1 MLTFLVRRIL
11 LLAPILIGVSMVSF
25 LMVHL
30 VPGDPVRIMLGHS
43 PSATSPAVL
52 RHELGLDL
60 PLPVQ
65 YLHFV
70 GNALH
75 GDLGT
80 SIRSGRP
87 VVNEIGD
94 RFPATLQ
101 LTCVAM
107 VLAIV
112 LGVSMGTLAAATR
125 SRVLNGA
132 LMLGATLGVSLPT
145 FFVGL
150 LLIDFFALQ
159 LRWFPVLSGSSPRGL
174 VMPAVTLALP
184 AAAVLA
190 RVTRSSLVE
199 VLGQDYIR
207 TARAKGVA
215 RARIVRYHALR
226 NGLIVVL
233 TIVGLQ
239 FGGLMAG
246 SVIVESVF
254 ARTGLGSFVVNAI
267 QARDYPEIQ
276 GIVLVF
282 AAFYV
287 VINLVLDVLYGMVNP
302 RIRVS

>member
-30 VPGDPVRIMLGHS
+30 VPGDPVQIMLGHS

>member
-1 MLTFLVRRIL
+1 MLTFLLRRVL
-11 LLAPILIGVSMVSF
+11 LIVPILFGVSVVVF

-43 PSATSPAVL
+43 PSGADVRQL
-52 RHELGLDL
+52 RHELGLDA

-65 YLHFV
+65 YARYV
-70 GNALH
+70 GRALH
-75 GDLGT
+75 GDLGA
-80 SIRSGRP
+80 SIRSNRP
-87 VVNEIGD
+87 VVAEIAD

-101 LTCVAM
+101 LTVAAM
-107 VLAIV
+107 AVAIV
-112 LGVSMGTLAAATR
+112 LGVGVGTLAAASR
-125 SRVLNGA
+125 SRLLEGA

-145 FFVGL
+145 FWVGL
-150 LLIDFFALQ
+150 LLIDVFALQ
-159 LRWFPVLSGSSPRGL
+159 LRWFPVLGSTGLRGL
-174 VMPAVTLALP
+174 VLPAVTLALP

-190 RVTRSSLVE
+190 RVTRAGLVD

-207 TARAKGVA
+207 TARAKGLA
-215 RARIVRYHALR
+215 WRRIVAYHALR

-239 FGGLMAG
+239 FGSLMAG

-254 ARTGLGSFVVNAI
+254 ARPGLGSFVVGAI
-267 QARDYPEIQ
+267 QARDYPDIQ

-282 AAFYV
+282 AVFYV
-287 VINLVLDVLYGMVNP
+287 LINLVLDVLYGLINP

>member
-30 VPGDPVRIMLGHS
+30 VPGDPVQIMLGHS
-43 PSATSPAVL
+43 PSATSPAML

>member
-1 MLTFLVRRIL
+1 MLTFLARRIL

-30 VPGDPVRIMLGHS
+30 VPGDPVQIMLGHS
-43 PSATSPAVL
+43 PSATSPAML

-87 VVNEIGD
+87 VVNEIAD

-107 VLAIV
+107 VLAMV

-125 SRVLNGA
+125 SRALNGA

-287 VINLVLDVLYGMVNP
+287 VINLVLDVLYGVVNP

>member
-30 VPGDPVRIMLGHS
+30 VPGDPVQIMLGHS
-43 PSATSPAVL
+43 PSATSPAML

-287 VINLVLDVLYGMVNP
+287 VINLVLDVLYGVVNP

>member
-1 MLTFLVRRIL
+1 MLTFLARRIF
-11 LLAPILIGVSMVSF
+11 LLAPILIGVSIVSF

-43 PSATSPAVL
+43 PSATDPAVL

-65 YLHFV
+65 YLRYV

-87 VVNEIGD
+87 VVDEIAD

-112 LGVSMGTLAAATR
+112 CGVSIGTLAAATH
-125 SRVLNGA
+125 SRALNGA

-145 FFVGL
+145 FFFGL

-159 LRWFPVLSGSSPRGL
+159 LRWFPVLSGGSLSGL

-190 RVTRSSLVE
+190 RVTRSSLVD

-207 TARAKGVA
+207 TARAKGLA

-287 VINLVLDVLYGMVNP
+287 VINLVLDVLYGLVNP

>member
-30 VPGDPVRIMLGHS
+30 VPGDPVQIMLGHS

-150 LLIDFFALQ
+150 LLIDAFALQ

>member
-1 MLTFLVRRIL
+1 MLTFLARRIF
-11 LLAPILIGVSMVSF
+11 LLAPILIGVSIVSF

-43 PSATSPAVL
+43 PSATDPAVL

-65 YLHFV
+65 YLRYV

-87 VVNEIGD
+87 VVDEISD

-112 LGVSMGTLAAATR
+112 LGVSIGTVAAATS

-132 LMLGATLGVSLPT
+132 LMFGATLGVSLPT
-145 FFVGL
+145 FFFGL

-159 LRWFPVLSGSSPRGL
+159 LRWFPVLSGSSPNGL

-190 RVTRSSLVE
+190 RVTRSSLVD

-207 TARAKGVA
+207 TARAKGLA
-215 RARIVRYHALR
+215 RGRIVRSHALR

-287 VINLVLDVLYGMVNP
+287 VINLVLDVLYGLVNP

>member
-1 MLTFLVRRIL
+1 
-11 LLAPILIGVSMVSF
+11 
-25 LMVHL
+25 
-30 VPGDPVRIMLGHS
+30 
-43 PSATSPAVL
+43 L